1 MSGGDGELPPRQSTA
16 RLVELR
22 PAPQGADE
30 LEAVRSRT
38 RLAVVRWA
46 PGEDGVR
53 ALVVLDPT
61 SAVSVEDV
69 YGVAAALAHRAASQ
83 GFRRLLVASSSVVVR
98 HALREH
104 GASGRLRDPV
114 ELDLGRPVQ
123 PPERPHNRA
132 ERSALL
138 TRALTEFGITVT
150 PVRRPG
156 PLGRLTGRLVG
167 GVSDTIGVRIG
178 GGPGR
183 PFTLSVPDRPDLM
196 PEGVARIADTA
207 VSVIRRFPTEA
218 GSLRA
223 IAVDRSERGLVHGS
237 HSGVAELQQSTI
249 HLHFGHVLAYP
260 AMALHAQRAAETSQ
274 AMERGTAQRLVT
286 GGPQL
291 PFVAA
296 DATTAHE
303 MWHVVE
309 AIFELKRFK
318 ETAAKPGQWI
328 AISGVGGLGH
338 LAIEYAKIMG
348 LHICAI
354 DIDDGKLAHAKR
366 LGADITINAKAGDP
380 AAAVK
385 KATGGGAH
393 GVLITAPSL
402 SAFNQGVGMT
412 RKRGTCVLVGLP
424 PGEFPIPLFDVAAN
438 CITIRGSFVGTRQD
452 MAEALAFAADGKVK
466 ADIELQPLSAIN
478 RVFDRLEHGDVASRV
493 VLEFASR

>member
-114 ELDLGRPVQ
+114 DLDLGRPVQ

-167 GVSDTIGVRIG
+167 GVSDTIRVRIG

-318 ETAAKPGQWI
+318 ESVAFRRLLGQHLGVETLEQAVKGHERNAPEPWKAAWVRLFEEVSP
-328 AISGVGGLGH
+328 
-338 LAIEYAKIMG
+338 YATTS
-348 LHICAI
+348 A
-354 DIDDGKLAHAKR
+354 DEA
-366 LGADITINAKAGDP
+366 GAELFRAWWCRAGDVTP
-380 AAAVK
+380 VVARFGELLEEFFV
-385 KATGGGAH
+385 
-393 GVLITAPSL
+393 PP
-402 SAFNQGVGMT
+402 T
-412 RKRGTCVLVGLP
+412 R
-424 PGEFPIPLFDVAAN
+424 
-438 CITIRGSFVGTRQD
+438 
-452 MAEALAFAADGKVK
+452 
-466 ADIELQPLSAIN
+466 
-478 RVFDRLEHGDVASRV
+478 
-493 VLEFASR
+493 